1 MTMLAANSR
10 SDGTL
15 YGSVLIFKITSTCR
29 HSIGAQ
35 IAKCSKIR
43 SNFCNRAVRTAG
55 NGCVPLRKSD
65 LMLRAAR
72 SARYISLM
80 SPAVRIPE
88 GFVDE
93 LKARLRPSD
102 IIGRKVKLKK
112 QGKEWVG
119 LSPFTNEKTPSFY
132 VNDQKKIFKCFSSG
146 LGGDV
151 ISFVMETERLSF
163 MEAVEKLAD
172 DAGMALPKATPE
184 SQEQYDRRQR
194 LYAACEAATAF
205 YEAELRNRDGAD
217 ARRYLAARGLQPDRW
232 SAYRLGY
239 SPDDWRK
246 TFEHL
251 KACGFSQSEIVEA
264 GLAVEKEGGGEPY
277 DRFRGRLMFPIE
289 DSRGKVIAFGGRALQ
304 DDAKPKY
311 LNSSDTP
318 LFHKS
323 KVLYRYKAA
332 REAFGSTEEGGLIVC
347 EGYMDVIALCEAG
360 FGHAV
365 APLGTALTEDQLS
378 LLWRAGPE
386 PVLCFDGDRAGLGAA
401 HRSIERALPGLQPGR
416 SVFFC
421 LLSDGLDPDDLI
433 RAQGPGAMGKALD
446 AALPLVEVLWR
457 RERDAESLDT
467 PERQAGLQ
475 QRLMQAASNIQN
487 GAVKSAYERE
497 LKTRMR
503 DFFWQLRRQTRGGS
517 TSARSSVNTRLNAGG
532 HDGDAKLK
540 MGRQP
545 KLKGL
550 GNIMYAVDNPHLLDV
565 GYEALATADLPDPDV
580 SAIRDTLIGQN
591 TTESG
596 VDRTHLSNHLEGIGK
611 LRAAELLRT
620 YPDIP
625 EIPPGGPEEREWLIA
640 LEQYARP
647 DGTDRSGRVS
657 SEAFATLE
665 DARHRHRMVSER
677 RARTARLNEA
687 AEKADQD

>member
-1 MTMLAANSR
+1 MTPP
-10 SDGTL
+10 
-15 YGSVLIFKITSTCR
+15 I
-29 HSIGAQ
+29 
-35 IAKCSKIR
+35 
-43 SNFCNRAVRTAG
+43 
-55 NGCVPLRKSD
+55 
-65 LMLRAAR
+65 
-72 SARYISLM
+72 
-80 SPAVRIPE
+80 RIPD

-93 LKARLRPSD
+93 LKARIRPSD

-146 LGGDV
+146 MGGDV

-172 DAGMALPKATPE
+172 EAGMALPKASPE

-194 LYAACEAATAF
+194 LYAACEAAAAY
-205 YEAELRNRDGAD
+205 YEECLRSNDGTE
-217 ARRYLAARGLQPDRW
+217 ARRYLENRGLRPQSW
-232 SAYRLGY
+232 SRYRLGF

-251 KACGFSQSEIVEA
+251 KSKGFSQSEIVEA
-264 GLAVEKEGGGEPY
+264 GLAVDKEDGKDPY

-289 DSRGKVIAFGGRALQ
+289 DARGMAIAFGGRALQ
-304 DDAKPKY
+304 PDAKPKY

-332 REAFGSTEEGGLIVC
+332 REAFGSTDEGGLLVC
-347 EGYMDVIALCEAG
+347 EGYMDVIALSEAG

-365 APLGTALTEDQLS
+365 APLGTALTEEQLG

-401 HRSIERALPGLQPGR
+401 YRSIERALPGLEPGR

-433 RAQGPGAMGKALD
+433 RDHGPAAMGKALD

-457 RERDAESLDT
+457 RERDAEAVDT
-467 PERQAGLQ
+467 PERQAGLE
-475 QRLMQAASNIQN
+475 QRLMQAASAIQN

-497 LKTRMR
+497 LKARMR
-503 DFFWQLRRQTRGGS
+503 DHLWQIRSAARGAKNAPYKAGRAVSPALRGGPPAKTRG
-517 TSARSSVNTRLNAGG
+517 L
-532 HDGDAKLK
+532 
-540 MGRQP
+540 
-545 KLKGL
+545 GL
-550 GNIMYAVDNPHLLDV
+550 VVRAVDHNHLAEL
-565 GYEALATADLPDPDV
+565 GFEALAVAEFPDPDV
-580 SAIRDTLIGQN
+580 SAIRDALISEN
-591 TTESG
+591 TAETG
-596 VDRTHLSNHLEGIGK
+596 VDRTRLSNHLEGLGK
-611 LRAAELLRT
+611 TRAVELLT
-620 YPDIP
+620 NYPDIP
-625 EIPPGGPEEREWLIA
+625 VIPQGGTEEREWLIA
-640 LEQYARP
+640 LEQYARL
-647 DGTDRSGRVS
+647 DGTERSGRNS
-657 SEAFATLE
+657 GEAFATLE
-665 DARHRHRMVSER
+665 DARHRHRLVAER

-687 AEKADQD
+687 AEKTDQE